1 MTRPRSRAW
10 LLGVALLSLLASQAV
25 WAISPTLFLIYG
37 DGLQNPIIARP
48 QDPSEFSLYQFLW
61 WRAGTPYAP
70 RTTWTPPAGLNGR
83 PYLKVAIFW
92 GLGPFEDY
100 AALVRALGSPDV
112 LKQMNP
118 EDASQHGRL
127 YLPTASEPAMIVL
140 TSPNMTRPKGTPCE
154 AHTPVDERAPCP
166 VPVPTKPEDFIVG
179 WILNAADLATAK
191 RLGIPG
197 L

>member
-48 QDPSEFSLYQFLW
+48 QDPSEFSSYQFLW
-61 WRAGTPYAP
+61 WRAGTPYAQ

-83 PYLKVAIFW
+83 PYLRVAIFW

-100 AALVRALGSPDV
+100 AALVRALGSPDL
-112 LKQMNP
+112 LKQMQP
-118 EDASQHGRL
+118 KDASQHGRL
-127 YLPTASEPAMIVL
+127 YLPTATEPAVMVVTHPMMQRL
-140 TSPNMTRPKGTPCE
+140 KGTHCE
-154 AHTPVDERAPCP
+154 SRTPPSDDAPCP
-166 VPVPTKPEDFIVG
+166 VAVPSKIEDFSAS
-179 WILNAADLATAK
+179 WRLDFDRQALANW
-191 RLGIPG
+191 LGIPAF
-197 L
+197 